1 MTYYVSQTI
10 RDAVFDVIHHAEAN
24 GRYLNVY
31 EAAQGVQDSFPREN
45 VALEDIVA
53 VLVECASG
61 KSLAL
66 ELTLPRAKGQIPVD
80 FVVQDLA
87 E

>member
-1 MTYYVSQTI
+1 MPFYVSQTI
-10 RDAVFDVIHHAEAN
+10 RSAVFARIQRAEAN

-31 EAAQGVQDSFPREN
+31 EAAEDVQNENPQEN

-53 VLVECASG
+53 TFVECAAG

-66 ELTLPRAKGQIPVD
+66 ELSQPQPKGQIPIEIIVGEN
-80 FVVQDLA
+80 A
-87 E
+87 